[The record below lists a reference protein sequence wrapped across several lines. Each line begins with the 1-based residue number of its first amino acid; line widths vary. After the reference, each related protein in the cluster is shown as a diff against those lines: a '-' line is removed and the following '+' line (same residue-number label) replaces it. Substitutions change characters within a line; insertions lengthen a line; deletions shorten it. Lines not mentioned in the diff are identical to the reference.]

1 MSRLAA
7 ARERLENAVYRL
19 EEAVDDAVEGGVLT
33 DGGDLG
39 AELAAVKADYAKLA
53 AAAGQVDARLDR
65 TIYQLEIVLE
75 Q

>member
-7 ARERLENAVYRL
+7 ARERLENAVSRL
-19 EEAVDDAVEGGVLT
+19 EEAVEDAVEGGHL
-33 DGGDLG
+33 GEAGDFG
-39 AELAAVKADYAKLA
+39 EELAAVKADYAKLS

-65 TIYQLEIVLE
+65 TIDQLEIVLE

>member
-7 ARERLENAVYRL
+7 ARERLENAVSSL
-19 EEAVDDAVEGGVLT
+19 EEAVAGAVRGGQLT
-33 DGGDLG
+33 DGGNLG

-65 TIYQLEIVLE
+65 TIDQLEIVLE